1 MWAEGLK
8 QPCPGKGGGRK
19 EKRNGETKEVDRILW
34 SWKISVILGGRVS
47 TGNGPPFKKANLLN
61 QLDLGSSDSPAILR
75 TASTGYPITG
85 QRVPLSG
92 TLYG

>member
-1 MWAEGLK
+1 M
-8 QPCPGKGGGRK
+8 
-19 EKRNGETKEVDRILW
+19 
-34 SWKISVILGGRVS
+34 S